1 MQIEACKMRN
11 KTYTIM
17 TFNEVFKEKKP
28 VIGMIHTGSN
38 AEISMLDLAKK
49 EIGIYLKYGVVP
61 LIENY
66 FGSDEDCAEVL
77 RWVHEEYPDSI
88 YGVNILG
95 DAQWAFELAHKYG
108 AKFVQ
113 IDSVCGHL
121 KPEHE
126 PCYVEKLNKY
136 REEYNVAVLGGVRFK
151 YQPVNS
157 GRTTEEDLLLGRE
170 RCDAVVCTG
179 SGTGMETPM
188 SKVEQFKATL
198 GDFPVVVGAGVT
210 LDTAQET
217 MSKSDGMIVG
227 SWFKFGHNAYNM
239 VNEAYV
245 EAFMETIDRVR
256 GQVIEP

>member
-11 KTYTIM
+11 KTNTIM
-17 TFNEVFKEKKP
+17 TFNEVFKEMKP
-28 VIGMIHTGSN
+28 VIGMIHTGSD

-77 RWVHEEYPDSI
+77 RWMHMEHPDSI

-151 YQPVNS
+151 Y
-157 GRTTEEDLLLGRE
+157 
-170 RCDAVVCTG
+170 
-179 SGTGMETPM
+179 
-188 SKVEQFKATL
+188 
-198 GDFPVVVGAGVT
+198 
-210 LDTAQET
+210 
-217 MSKSDGMIVG
+217 
-227 SWFKFGHNAYNM
+227 
-239 VNEAYV
+239 
-245 EAFMETIDRVR
+245 
-256 GQVIEP
+256 